1 MDLNPQNQ
9 STGISSAVRSRQN
22 VNPLCEPLCHCCA
35 TAAGHLEVCARQA
48 SFARRRALDSCAC
61 RLFRQMLN
69 TLREHARLAQDILQ
83 RSGCVL
89 WIPGENMRV
98 TANEFAWC
106 SWSTV
111 QGNLAN
117 GRVLRIPAPVQKFV
131 SRWRPHHFL
140 RKFFDVNSTQH
151 RGESVRRLRPRGD
164 REAARGGLGQWDGS
178 TTDPAVGLEGTRN
191 ADM

>member
-9 STGISSAVRSRQN
+9 STGIPSAVRSRQN
-22 VNPLCEPLCHCCA
+22 VNPPCEPLCHCCA

-61 RLFRQMLN
+61 RLFRQMIN

-89 WIPGENMRV
+89 WIPAKKYE
-98 TANEFAWC
+98 
-106 SWSTV
+106 SHL

-117 GRVLRIPAPVQKFV
+117 GRVLRIPAQVQKFV
-131 SRWRPHHFL
+131 SRRPHHFL
-140 RKFFDVNSTQH
+140 RKFFDSNSTQH

-164 REAARGGLGQWDGS
+164 REAARGRLGQWDGS
-178 TTDPAVGLEGTRN
+178 TTDPAVGLEGTRY